1 MYNKCSI
8 GGGIMPYDGVFIH
21 YLVAELKEKL
31 VGCKINKIIE
41 PNLLDIVLQIRSKD
55 ANKKLEQ
62 LFISASL
69 DMPRI
74 YLTDEKVVSLDVPK
88 NFCVILRK
96 YIERGIIQDIR
107 QIQNDRIIC
116 FDIRSYSE
124 LGDLVTY
131 TLVFELMGRNS
142 NLILMDASHTI
153 IDAIRKLPPTEE
165 ATRLILP
172 KSKYIPSLREHAINP
187 FLFLGGITTDQLEGC
202 SKILLGEY
210 PHIADLYL
218 ALQNHPHPYIYQYK
232 EKYDFYLLPLPS
244 KEVVID
250 QFDSIS
256 HMLSTYYQSYRE
268 VYTDKAKALKKV
280 IKAKIV
286 KLTTKLDHLH
296 QDLDEANQNIVFN
309 HLGLLL
315 QSNLY
320 AVKKGDTKITVFDFT
335 NQNIPIEI
343 ELDPML
349 DPSKNL
355 KRIFTKGKKAKN
367 ALSQIA
373 YQIEKTEQELAYLD
387 TIFVQIEFAS
397 PSDLAEI
404 TDELIQNKYLKDK
417 KRNAPKKKGVTLTK
431 YDIDGIEVLVGKNN
445 IQNETI
451 THKMAKPFDWWFH
464 AKDVPGS
471 HVLFRSPSS
480 DYHLSEKEIRFCAEL
495 AGRFSKSGR
504 SSTVPVDYTLAK
516 YVKKIAGLQGSQV
529 TYTHQ
534 KTIYIDPKS

>member
-41 PNLLDIVLQIRSKD
+41 PNMLDIVLQIRSKD
-55 ANKKLEQ
+55 TEKKLEQ
-62 LFISASL
+62 LYISASL

-74 YLTDEKVVSLDVPK
+74 YLTDEKVVSLDIPK

-107 QIQNDRIIC
+107 QVRNDRIIF
-116 FDIRSYSE
+116 FDIQSYSE
-124 LGDLVTY
+124 LGDLTTY

-142 NLILMDASHTI
+142 NFILVDSDGII
-153 IDAIRKLPPTEE
+153 IDAMRKLPPTEE

-172 KSKYIPSLREHAINP
+172 KSKYVSSIRDQQIDP
-187 FLFLGGITTDQLEGC
+187 FLFLSDIAFDQLEGC
-202 SKILLGEY
+202 SNILLGEY
-210 PHIADLYL
+210 PRLEDLYM
-218 ALQNHPHPYIYQYK
+218 ALQCKPHPYIYKHK

-244 KEVVID
+244 KEVVIT

-256 HMLSTYYQSYRE
+256 KMLSTYYQSYRE
-268 VYTDKAKALKKV
+268 VYTDKAKSLKRV
-280 IKAKIV
+280 VKAKMI

-296 QDLDEANQNIVFN
+296 QDLDEANQNLIFN

-320 AVKKGDTKITVFDFT
+320 AVKKGDTQITVLDFT
-335 NQNIPIEI
+335 NQNSPVTI

-404 TDELIQNKYLKDK
+404 TDELVQNKYLKEK
-417 KRNAPKKKGVTLTK
+417 KRNTPKKKGVTFTK

-445 IQNETI
+445 IQNDTI

-471 HVLFRSPSS
+471 HVLFRAPSS
-480 DYHLSEKEIRFCAEL
+480 DYSLSEKEIRFCAEL
-495 AGRFSKSGR
+495 AGRFSRSGK
-504 SSTVPVDYTLAK
+504 SSTVPIDYTLAK
-516 YVKKIAGLQGSQV
+516 YVKKIPGLQGSQV

-534 KTIYIDPKS
+534 KTIYIDPK

>member
-1 MYNKCSI
+1 M

-21 YLVAELKEKL
+21 YLVAELQEKL

-41 PNLLDIVLQIRSKD
+41 PNVLDIVLQIRSKD
-55 ANKKLEQ
+55 TTKKLEQ

-74 YLTDEKVVSLDVPK
+74 YLTDEKIVSLDVPK
-88 NFCVILRK
+88 NFCVVLRK

-107 QIQNDRIIC
+107 QIRNDRIIC
-116 FDIRSYSE
+116 FDIQSYSE
-124 LGDLVTY
+124 LGDLATY

-142 NLILMDASHTI
+142 NLILIDNEHTI

-172 KSKYIPSLREHAINP
+172 KSKYVPLLREQAINP
-187 FLFLGGITTDQLEGC
+187 FLFLKEASLDQLEGC
-202 SKILLGEY
+202 SKILIGEY
-210 PHIADLYL
+210 PHIDTLYL
-218 ALQNHPHPYIYQYK
+218 ALQNQPHPYIYQCQ
-232 EKYDFYLLPLPS
+232 EKYDFYLIPLPS
-244 KEVVID
+244 KKKVVD

-256 HMLSTYYQSYRE
+256 HLLSTYYQSYRE
-268 VYTDKAKALKKV
+268 VYTDKAKTLKKV
-280 IKAKIV
+280 VKAKIV

-296 QDLDEANQNIVFN
+296 QDLDQAQQNIIFN

-320 AVKKGDTKITVFDFT
+320 AVKKGDTSITVADFT
-335 NQNIPIEI
+335 NQNLLVKI

-367 ALSQIA
+367 ALTQIA

-387 TIFVQIEFAS
+387 AIFVQIEFAS
-397 PSDLAEI
+397 PSDLTEI
-404 TDELIQNKYLKDK
+404 TDELVQNKYIKAK
-417 KRNAPKKKGVTLTK
+417 KRNAPKKKGITLTK
-431 YDIDGIEVLVGKNN
+431 YDVDGIEVLVGKNN
-445 IQNETI
+445 IQNDTI
-451 THKMAKPFDWWFH
+451 THQMAKPFDWWFH

-471 HVLFRSPSS
+471 HVLFRCPSS
-480 DYHLSEKEIRFCAEL
+480 DYVLSEKEIRFCAEL
-495 AGRFSKSGR
+495 AGRFSKAGR
-504 SSTVPVDYTLAK
+504 SSSVPIDYTLAK
-516 YVKKIAGLQGSQV
+516 YVKKITGLHGSQV

>member
-1 MYNKCSI
+1 MYNKCNI

-21 YLVAELKEKL
+21 YLVTELKEKL

-41 PNLLDIVLQIRSKD
+41 PNMLDIVLQIRSKD
-55 ANKKLEQ
+55 TNKKLEQ

-74 YLTDEKVVSLDVPK
+74 YLTDEKIVSLDVPK
-88 NFCVILRK
+88 NFCVVLRK
-96 YIERGIIQDIR
+96 YIERGIIHDIR
-107 QIQNDRIIC
+107 QIQNDRILC

-142 NLILMDASHTI
+142 NLILTDASHTI
-153 IDAIRKLPPTEE
+153 IDAIRKLPPSEE

-172 KSKYIPSLREHAINP
+172 KSKYIPLLREQSVNP
-187 FLFLGGITTDQLEGC
+187 FLFLKNVPLEQLEGC
-202 SKILLGEY
+202 SKILTGEY
-210 PHIADLYL
+210 PHIDDLYL
-218 ALQNHPHPYIYQYK
+218 ALQNQPHPYIFQYK

-244 KEVVID
+244 KEVVIN

-268 VYTDKAKALKKV
+268 VYTDKAKSLKKV
-280 IKAKIV
+280 IKTKIV
-286 KLTTKLDHLH
+286 KLTTKLEHLH
-296 QDLDEANQNIVFN
+296 QDLDEANQNILFN

-320 AVKKGDTKITVFDFT
+320 AVKKGDSSITVLDFT
-335 NQNIPIEI
+335 NQNIPIDI

-367 ALSQIA
+367 ALIQIA
-373 YQIEKTEQELAYLD
+373 HQIEKTEQELAYLD
-387 TIFVQIEFAS
+387 AIFVQIEFAS

-404 TDELIQNKYLKDK
+404 TDELIQNKYMKDK
-417 KRNAPKKKGVTLTK
+417 KRNSPKKKGFTLTK
-431 YDIDGIEVLVGKNN
+431 YTIDGIEVLVGKNN
-445 IQNETI
+445 IQNDTI

-471 HVLFRSPSS
+471 HVLFRCPSS
-480 DYHLSEKEIRFCAEL
+480 DYQLSEKEIRFCAEL
-495 AGRFSKSGR
+495 AGRFSKAGR
-504 SSTVPVDYTLAK
+504 SSTVPIDYTLAK
-516 YVKKIAGLQGSQV
+516 YVKKIAGLPGSQV

-534 KTIYIDPKS
+534 KTIYIDPQS